1 MRRPGPAVA
10 DRGRSGES
18 HNQIPDTYNI
28 NKMQLKPHFAFLFLF
43 SVLCSCQEKPVPDS
57 GSSTPERYCLDPAF
71 RERIDFVKPVYEK
84 VTEGIHLTGSI
95 EANPDKVVSFVSL
108 VSGVVTGANFSVG
121 DRVQKGQVLAEM
133 QSSELSALQSEL
145 TSLKARIAVAENR
158 LKAVKAMFA
167 DGVSSQRDLLEAQ
180 SELDILQSELS
191 RNSANLGLYSASVSK
206 GVFQIKAPASGIITQ
221 KSVTTGAQIS
231 PESGSLFTISDLSQI
246 WVLANVYATNV
257 KNVFPGM
264 EVSITTLSYPDEQF
278 KGKIS
283 SVSSVMDEEAKVLKA
298 RIELPNTGMKLK
310 PGMLVDIK
318 AFKPVDQMALS
329 LPTGSLVFDDNENYV
344 VVYKNDCEL
353 AVRKVGILTRNN
365 GTTYLSE
372 GPDTTENIIS
382 KNQLL
387 VFEQLK
393 NFQN

>member
-1 MRRPGPAVA
+1 MP
-10 DRGRSGES
+10 
-18 HNQIPDTYNI
+18 
-28 NKMQLKPHFAFLFLF
+28 LKPHFAFLFLF
-43 SVLCSCQEKPVPDS
+43 SLLCSCREKSGPDT
-57 GSSTPERYCLDPAF
+57 GSSAPDRYCLDPAF
-71 RERIDFVKPVYEK
+71 RERIDLVKPAYEK

-108 VSGVVTGANFSVG
+108 VSGVVTGVNFSVG

-145 TSLKARIAVAENR
+145 ASLKSRIAVAENR
-158 LKAVKAMFA
+158 LKAAKAMFT

-191 RNSANLGLYSASVSK
+191 RNSANLGLYSASVAK
-206 GVFQIKAPASGIITQ
+206 GVFQIKAPVSGIITQ
-221 KSVTTGAQIS
+221 KAVTTGAQIS

-246 WVLANVYATNV
+246 WILANVYATNV

-278 KGKIS
+278 RGRIS

-310 PGMLVDIK
+310 PGMLVDIN
-318 AFKPVDQMALS
+318 AFKPVDRLALS
-329 LPTGSLVFDDNENYV
+329 LPTSSLVFDDNENYV
-344 VVYKNDCEL
+344 VVYRNDCEI
-353 AVRKVGILTRNN
+353 AIRKVGILTRNN
-365 GTTYLSE
+365 GTTYLSD
-372 GPDTTENIIS
+372 GPDTTESIIS

>member
-1 MRRPGPAVA
+1 M
-10 DRGRSGES
+10 S
-18 HNQIPDTYNI
+18 
-28 NKMQLKPHFAFLFLF
+28 LKPHFAFLFFF
-43 SVLCSCQEKPVPDS
+43 SMLCSCREKPDPDS
-57 GSSTPERYCLDPAF
+57 GVSPSGGYCLDPAF
-71 RERIDFVKPVYEK
+71 KDRIDFVKPVYEK

-108 VSGVVTGANFSVG
+108 VSGVVTGVNFSVG

-145 TSLKARIAVAENR
+145 TSLKSRIAVAENR
-158 LKAVKAMFA
+158 LKAAKAMFA
-167 DGVSSQRDLLEAQ
+167 DGVSSQKELLEAQ

-191 RNSANLGLYSASVSK
+191 RNAANLGLYSASISK
-206 GVFQIKAPASGIITQ
+206 GVFQIKAPVSGIITQ
-221 KSVTTGAQIS
+221 KDVTAGAQVS

-246 WVLANVYATNV
+246 WVLANVYATNI

-278 KGKIS
+278 RGKIS
-283 SVSSVMDEEAKVLKA
+283 SVSPVMDEEAKVLKA

-310 PGMLVDIK
+310 PGMLVDIQ
-318 AFKPVDQMALS
+318 AFKPADQMALS
-329 LPTGSLVFDDNENYV
+329 LPTSSLVFDDNQDYV
-344 VVYKNDCEL
+344 VVYKSDCEL
-353 AVRKVGILTRNN
+353 SIREVGILTRNN

-372 GPDTTENIIS
+372 GPDTTENIVS

>member
-1 MRRPGPAVA
+1 MP
-10 DRGRSGES
+10 
-18 HNQIPDTYNI
+18 
-28 NKMQLKPHFAFLFLF
+28 LKPHFAFLLLF
-43 SVLCSCQEKPVPDS
+43 SVLCSCREKPAPDS
-57 GSSTPERYCLDPAF
+57 EASASGRYCLDSAF
-71 RERIDFVKPVYEK
+71 RERVAFVKPAYEK

-108 VSGVVTGANFSVG
+108 VSGVVTGVNFSIG

-145 TSLKARIAVAENR
+145 ASLRSRISVAENR
-158 LKAVKAMFA
+158 LKAAKAMFT

-206 GVFQIKAPASGIITQ
+206 GVFQIKAPVSGIITQ
-221 KSVTTGAQIS
+221 KAVTTGAQIS
-231 PESGSLFTISDLSQI
+231 PESGPLFTISDLSRI
-246 WVLANVYATNV
+246 WILANVYATNI
-257 KNVFPGM
+257 KDVFPGM

-310 PGMLVDIK
+310 PGMLVDIN
-318 AFKPVDQMALS
+318 AFKPVDQTALS
-329 LPTGSLVFDDNENYV
+329 LPTSSLVFDDNQNYV

-353 AVRKVGILTRNN
+353 AIRKVGILTSNN
-365 GTTYLSE
+365 GTTYLSD
-372 GPDTTENIIS
+372 GPDTTESIIS

>member
-1 MRRPGPAVA
+1 ML
-10 DRGRSGES
+10 
-18 HNQIPDTYNI
+18 
-28 NKMQLKPHFAFLFLF
+28 LKPRFAFLFLF
-43 SVLCSCQEKPVPDS
+43 SALCSCGKKTVPDS
-57 GSSTPERYCLDPAF
+57 VAAIPDKYCLDSTF
-71 RERIDFVKPVYEK
+71 KERIGFVKPVYEK
-84 VTEGIHLTGSI
+84 VAEGIHLTGSI

-108 VSGVVTGANFSVG
+108 VSGIVTGVNFSIG

-145 TSLKARIAVAENR
+145 TSLKSRIAVAETR
-158 LKAVKAMFA
+158 LKAAKAMFT
-167 DGVSSQRDLLEAQ
+167 DGVSSQKELLEAQ

-221 KSVTTGAQIS
+221 KAVTTGAQIS
-231 PESGSLFTISDLSQI
+231 PESGSLFTISDLSRI

-278 KGKIS
+278 KGQIS
-283 SVSSVMDEEAKVLKA
+283 SVSPVMDEEAKVLKA

-310 PGMLVDIK
+310 PGMLVDINV
-318 AFKPVDQMALS
+318 FKPADQTALS
-329 LPTGSLVFDDNENYV
+329 LPTSSLVFDDNENFV

-353 AVRKVGILTRNN
+353 TIRKVAILTRNN
-365 GTTYLSE
+365 GTTYLSD
-372 GPDTTENIIS
+372 GPDTTESVIS

-387 VFEQLK
+387 IFEQLK